1 VSSLFLAG
9 LVVAVWVWSW
19 WGPRPFRLWFA
30 LLSPFGAVAAIV
42 LAFMSVPRGSCDHG
56 CVEGWANNVDSSEG
70 LANALMTFPVAVA
83 IAVITGIVE
92 LVLLVRRNPPAR
104 TGDDAPWTSDPAA
117 EDAPRP
123 PAPPDQD
130 PGWNDLIRGSRR
142 T

>member
-1 VSSLFLAG
+1 VRSLLLAG

-56 CVEGWANNVDSSEG
+56 CVEGWANNVDSSKG
-70 LANALMTFPVAVA
+70 LANALMPFPVAVA

-92 LVLLVRRNPPAR
+92 LVLFVRRNPPF
-104 TGDDAPWTSDPAA
+104 PAA
-117 EDAPRP
+117 EDAPWTR
-123 PAPPDQD
+123 APSDQD
-130 PGWNDLIRGSRR
+130 PCWGDLTRSP
-142 T
+142 